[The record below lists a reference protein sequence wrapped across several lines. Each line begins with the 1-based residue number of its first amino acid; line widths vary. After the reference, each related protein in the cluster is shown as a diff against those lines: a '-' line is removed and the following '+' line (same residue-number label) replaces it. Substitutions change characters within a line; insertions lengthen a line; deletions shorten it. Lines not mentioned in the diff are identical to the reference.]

1 MPLSLLA
8 AAHMAI
14 EEVEATKTGSHR
26 LTPSDKILR
35 IRIES
40 VGLLKEPSAPD
51 LDERAHA
58 KAIVKHSHIPVATA
72 MNSDHLDCASLSI
85 RRRDLGLELAARTV
99 MLGCGLGLA
108 ARIVTLGCS
117 IRIGGPWKL

>member
-1 MPLSLLA
+1 
-8 AAHMAI
+8 MAI
-14 EEVEATKTGSHR
+14 EEVEATKAGSHR

-58 KAIVKHSHIPVATA
+58 KAIVKHNHIPLATA
-72 MNSDHLDCASLSI
+72 MNSVDCASLSI
-85 RRRDLGLELAARTV
+85 RRRDLGLGLAAPTV
-99 MLGCGLGLA
+99 TLGCGLGLA

-117 IRIGGPWKL
+117 IMIGPWEL